1 MKQLDHFSSIT
12 GVHRC
17 AAEASWSASQD
28 EGHVRTLPSSLTSA
42 LSAEREH
49 LRLNPSCIWQH
60 LHAKTYTLAQLQL
73 SSKWVLTPRRGI
85 LHQSVTGSD
94 DKLHGWKA
102 MKSPLN

>member
-28 EGHVRTLPSSLTSA
+28 EGHVRTLPASLTSA
-42 LSAEREH
+42 LSALAEH

-60 LHAKTYTLAQLQL
+60 LHAK
-73 SSKWVLTPRRGI
+73 
-85 LHQSVTGSD
+85 
-94 DKLHGWKA
+94 
-102 MKSPLN
+102 M